1 MGLGEGVRKRM
12 CSREPWRGAAR
23 GKVCDRG
30 APRCAARAVH
40 RSFAADRETLG
51 ALLRMFRGYV
61 WVAARQFGS
70 FEAYKARAPGP
81 GDAPIA
87 SRHVR
92 KSDGGEKGA
101 PGVRAR
107 WAREEVT
114 AMNAPDGV
122 GLHGARS
129 TAVNTGEVS

>member
-1 MGLGEGVRKRM
+1 MFERAVAWGGEGK
-12 CSREPWRGAAR
+12 SLRE
-23 GKVCDRG
+23 RG

-70 FEAYKARAPGP
+70 FEAYKARAPG
-81 GDAPIA
+81 GRVDAPIA
-87 SRHVR
+87 SRHVL

-101 PGVRAR
+101 PRVRAR
-107 WAREEVT
+107 WTVEEVT

-129 TAVNTGEVS
+129 TAVNTGDVS

>member
-1 MGLGEGVRKRM
+1 
-12 CSREPWRGAAR
+12 
-23 GKVCDRG
+23 
-30 APRCAARAVH
+30 
-40 RSFAADRETLG
+40 
-51 ALLRMFRGYV
+51 MFRGYV

-70 FEAYKARAPGP
+70 FRAYKARAPGAP

-92 KSDGGEKGA
+92 ESDGGEKGA
-101 PGVRAR
+101 PRVRAR
-107 WAREEVT
+107 WAREEAT

-129 TAVNTGEVS
+129 TAVNTGDVS